1 MYDYMKALHLRFYRE
16 PECAQL
22 RREID
27 EARETLRARLGR
39 EDKRTLLHLTDGLSL
54 LREETALESFVS
66 GFQLAWGM
74 AWELEARGLYSFDAE
89 EMQRIHEAMEQEER
103 TR

>member
-22 RREID
+22 RREIE
-27 EARETLRARLGR
+27 EARQALRARLGR

-66 GFQLAWGM
+66 GFQLAWGI
-74 AWELEARGLYSFDAE
+74 AQELEARGLYSFDVE
-89 EMQRIHEAMEQEER
+89 ESERIRKEMEMEV
-103 TR
+103 

>member
-22 RREID
+22 RREI
-27 EARETLRARLGR
+27 EKARQALRARLGR

-66 GFQLAWGM
+66 GF
-74 AWELEARGLYSFDAE
+74 
-89 EMQRIHEAMEQEER
+89 
-103 TR
+103 

>member
-22 RREID
+22 RREIE
-27 EARETLRARLGR
+27 EARQALRARLGR

-66 GFQLAWGM
+66 GF
-74 AWELEARGLYSFDAE
+74 
-89 EMQRIHEAMEQEER
+89 
-103 TR
+103 

>member
-22 RREID
+22 RREI
-27 EARETLRARLGR
+27 EKARQALRARLSR
-39 EDKRTLLHLTDGLSL
+39 EDKRTLLHLIDGLSL

-66 GFQLAWGM
+66 GFQLAWGI
-74 AWELEARGLYSFDAE
+74 AQELETRGLYSFDVE
-89 EMQRIHEAMEQEER
+89 ESERIRKEMEMEV
-103 TR
+103 

>member
-22 RREID
+22 RREI
-27 EARETLRARLGR
+27 EKARQALRARLSR
-39 EDKRTLLHLTDGLSL
+39 EDKRTLLHLIDGLSL

-66 GFQLAWGM
+66 GFQLAWGI
-74 AWELEARGLYSFDAE
+74 AQELETRGLYSFDVGE
-89 EMQRIHEAMEQEER
+89 SERIRKEMEMEV
-103 TR
+103 

>member
-16 PECAQL
+16 PDCAEL
-22 RREID
+22 RQEID
-27 EARETLRARLGR
+27 EARQTLRARLGR

-74 AWELEARGLYSFDAE
+74 ARELEVRGLYSFDE
-89 EMQRIHEAMEQEER
+89 EETDRICRRPEKDK
-103 TR
+103 